1 MKIILQMLMLTL
13 FFSCSSYMDK
23 MYRQLDRNEAQNNF
37 KNGRGNADNFN
48 FYRRRG
54 RDARPVQNPQTLTSA
69 TSRTLSPIVKR
80 EYLPESKKKA
90 RFTAN
95 DFEDNAD
102 SGSIWMQPGSYLAYT
117 EKKKKTGD
125 IILINVKDALQKDI
139 ALELK
144 KNFPDEKKK
153 KADAPATTA
162 KTDTP
167 ADPAKPAEDKSG
179 ENEQIHD
186 KVSSIVV
193 EEISKDHVLLKGRKY
208 LLYKNQKRL
217 IEIQALAT
225 RKDIS
230 VEDSIESDQLLETNV
245 TILR

>member
-1 MKIILQMLMLTL
+1 
-13 FFSCSSYMDK
+13 
-23 MYRQLDRNEAQNNF
+23 MYRQLDRDTAQSDY
-37 KNGRGNADNFN
+37 KNDKRNADNFN

-69 TSRTLSPIVKR
+69 NSKTLNPMIKR
-80 EYLPESKKKA
+80 EYVPENKKRA
-90 RFTAN
+90 RYTAN
-95 DFEDNAD
+95 DFEDNTD
-102 SGSIWMQPGSYLAYT
+102 SGSIWMQPGTYLAYT
-117 EKKKKTGD
+117 DKKKKTGD
-125 IILINVKDALQKDI
+125 IILINVKDGLQKDI

-153 KADAPATTA
+153 KAEPAATTAA

-167 ADPAKPAEDKSG
+167 DPAKAGEDKG
-179 ENEQIHD
+179 AENEQIHD

-193 EEISKDHVLLKGRKY
+193 EEINKDHVLLKGRKY

-225 RKDIS
+225 RRDIS
-230 VEDSIESDQLLETNV
+230 IEDSIESDQLLETNV
-245 TILR
+245 TVLR